1 MTKTTRTILLLTTL
15 AIAGCGSAQ
24 NSTDDTTRLCP
35 AVMDS
40 NLAVQCAINGPSV
53 AVTIASLDDQVA
65 RETCERLAIKLRPLT
80 WHLSG
85 AWQLQIFSPYR
96 SDKQTAACP
105 LH

>member
-1 MTKTTRTILLLTTL
+1 MTKTTRTILLLATL
-15 AIAGCGSAQ
+15 TITGCGSSQ
-24 NSTDDTTRLCP
+24 RSTDDTSRLCP
-35 AVMDS
+35 AVMDT
-40 NLAVQCAINGPSV
+40 NLAVHCAVNGPSV

-65 RETCERLAIKLRPLT
+65 RETCDRLAIKLRPLT

-96 SDKQTAACP
+96 SDKHTASCP